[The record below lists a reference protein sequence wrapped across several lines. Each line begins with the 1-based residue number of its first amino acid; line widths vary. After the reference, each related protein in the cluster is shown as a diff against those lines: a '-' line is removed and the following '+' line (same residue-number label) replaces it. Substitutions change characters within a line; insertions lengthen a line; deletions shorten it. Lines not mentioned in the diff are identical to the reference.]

1 MNTHDVRAD
10 LITQIAAVGEFL
22 VMNCESLTAD
32 IEENYLEMDGL
43 TVEVNIGRPGEL
55 PTVSVGKTFAVPVP
69 SAGRDI
75 QL

>member
-1 MNTHDVRAD
+1 MKTHDVRAD
-10 LITQIAAVGEFL
+10 FAAQIEAVGQFL
-22 VMNCESLTAD
+22 ARNCESLTAD

-43 TVEVNIGRPGEL
+43 TVEVNIGRPGDL
-55 PTVSVGKTFAVPVP
+55 PTVSVGKTFVVPVP